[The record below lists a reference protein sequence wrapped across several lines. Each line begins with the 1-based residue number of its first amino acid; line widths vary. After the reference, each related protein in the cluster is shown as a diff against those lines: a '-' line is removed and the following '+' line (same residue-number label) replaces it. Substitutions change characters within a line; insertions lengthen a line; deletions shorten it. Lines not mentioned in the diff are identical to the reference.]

1 MNTVNTRLFY
11 LVASAIILFIAGCYV
26 CQEENIYYWDFNGYW
41 RFWQD
46 FGAQF
51 SHHPLSAINGVRHSI
66 RHDDYNT
73 LPVAVTSIFGIIPLS
88 SRLSYILSL
97 FTFYFVPAAIMFSLL
112 CRQFTRVD
120 TPVIKVLSFML
131 AATFSA
137 FWAPALRGYPD
148 ICGLAFVIL
157 SVYYCT
163 KKDFGLHLAVKNALL
178 LGLILWMPFL
188 LRRWYAYT
196 IVSLYVSLPVMSFF
210 LHSGYAY
217 SWKKVKNLL
226 TNFFIAGITSCL
238 LAVIFQGPLLKRIIE
253 TNYAYIY
260 SAYQSSFS
268 YSVESLMNFSGL
280 YLYPLM
286 ALGILAIC
294 FAGSRS
300 QRILVVFCLF
310 NLCFS
315 FFLFTRTQSP
325 GMQHIM
331 PFALWELLVAAQG
344 IFWLVSKVSHKAVQ
358 WVLTLVLSVLALAI
372 QLHTLFGYPLPDR
385 IAKNLPVET
394 LPMHVDNYKDYL
406 ALEKTVNQLTA
417 HGDKVTV
424 LSSNQ
429 VLNDDMLNTLSHRQL
444 EDRITYNSQVDL
456 RDGINMLALQSK
468 YVIVTDPPQIHLRAD
483 GQRVITV
490 PVEAILD
497 HQNIGQAFV
506 RMEPGYVLDNGVKA
520 WIYQRV
526 RPFTSEEIGD
536 FLQIFYQYYPQWKA
550 IYSQGI
556 KSALISA
563 KIQKGDIWGAF
574 SVDNAGV
581 IYAHPGEHTPTTV
594 TWVLNGIRKLQ
605 IISLSTSCNAQDTVK
620 VTLSGADL
628 PSEEVDVSKG
638 KQVTLDVTRWQ
649 GKLSTLSIS
658 KNHSSGCDSLNIIA
672 QQ

>member
-1 MNTVNTRLFY
+1 
-11 LVASAIILFIAGCYV
+11 
-26 CQEENIYYWDFNGYW
+26 
-41 RFWQD
+41 
-46 FGAQF
+46 
-51 SHHPLSAINGVRHSI
+51 
-66 RHDDYNT
+66 
-73 LPVAVTSIFGIIPLS
+73 
-88 SRLSYILSL
+88 
-97 FTFYFVPAAIMFSLL
+97 
-112 CRQFTRVD
+112 
-120 TPVIKVLSFML
+120 
-131 AATFSA
+131 
-137 FWAPALRGYPD
+137 
-148 ICGLAFVIL
+148 
-157 SVYYCT
+157 
-163 KKDFGLHLAVKNALL
+163 
-178 LGLILWMPFL
+178 
-188 LRRWYAYT
+188 
-196 IVSLYVSLPVMSFF
+196 
-210 LHSGYAY
+210 
-217 SWKKVKNLL
+217 
-226 TNFFIAGITSCL
+226 
-238 LAVIFQGPLLKRIIE
+238 
-253 TNYAYIY
+253 
-260 SAYQSSFS
+260 
-268 YSVESLMNFSGL
+268 
-280 YLYPLM
+280 
-286 ALGILAIC
+286 
-294 FAGSRS
+294 
-300 QRILVVFCLF
+300 
-310 NLCFS
+310 
-315 FFLFTRTQSP
+315 
-325 GMQHIM
+325 M
-331 PFALWELLVAAQG
+331 PFALWELLVAGQG
-344 IFWLVSKVSHKAVQ
+344 IFWLVTKVSHKAVQ
-358 WVLTLVLSVLALAI
+358 WLLTLVLSVLALAI

-385 IAKNLPVET
+385 IANNLPVET

-444 EDRITYNSQVDL
+444 EDRITYTSQVDL

-490 PVEAILD
+490 PVEAILN

-526 RPFTSEEIGD
+526 RPFTPEEIGD

-563 KIQKGDIWGAF
+563 NIQKGDIWGAF